1 MKRRLVA
8 INIGRKM
15 KSRWDRMGNRVHR
28 VLDSARPRGP
38 LSFHTSPSTIMLQSC
53 SNTLQMKDAA
63 VGKITA
69 LHFHPQGKKKAL
81 LIAVVFHTGTT
92 SIPLSPA
99 LKHLQNKQGE

>member
-1 MKRRLVA
+1 MEILDFEPMKRRLVA

-15 KSRWDRMGNRVHR
+15 KSRWNRMGNRVHR

-38 LSFHTSPSTIMLQSC
+38 LSFHTSPSTIMLQSY

-69 LHFHPQGKKKAL
+69 LHFHPQEKKKKL
-81 LIAVVFHTGTT
+81 F
-92 SIPLSPA
+92 
-99 LKHLQNKQGE
+99 